1 MRNRNIDEILESDI
15 ELFKNMGDS
24 WENNLRVACPGII
37 QSFDSESQTV
47 TVQLALREHIYNGYD
62 KQWVKLP
69 LLLDVPI
76 IIPRAGNYVLTMP
89 IKKDDECLVIF
100 ADMCIDAWYSYGGI
114 QNQIEKRRHDLSD
127 GFAILGVWSQPQ
139 KILNYSMNSAQLRSL
154 DGNTVIDIKENAI
167 TMTSPNITITSPN
180 TMINGKSY

>member
-24 WENNLRVACPGII
+24 WGNNLRVACPGII
-37 QSFDSESQTV
+37 QSFDPESQTV

-62 KQWVKLP
+62 KQWIKLP

-127 GFAILGVWSQPQ
+127 GFAILGAWSQPN
-139 KILNYSMNSAQLRSL
+139 KIEDYSTDSCQLRTI
-154 DGNTVIDIKENAI
+154 DGTTAIDIKPGEINMNA
-167 TMTSPNITITSPN
+167 SSVRV
-180 TMINGKSY
+180 NGKDVLTREV

>member
-24 WENNLRVACPGII
+24 WGNNLRVACPGII
-37 QSFDSESQTV
+37 QSFDPESQTV

-76 IIPRAGNYVLTMP
+76 IIPRASNYVLTMP

-127 GFAILGVWSQPQ
+127 GFAILGAWSQPN
-139 KILNYSMNSAQLRSL
+139 KIEDYSTDSCELRTL
-154 DGNTVIDIKENAI
+154 DNKTNISIKPNEININAKTVK
-167 TMTSPNITITSPN
+167 
-180 TMINGKSY
+180 INGKEIV